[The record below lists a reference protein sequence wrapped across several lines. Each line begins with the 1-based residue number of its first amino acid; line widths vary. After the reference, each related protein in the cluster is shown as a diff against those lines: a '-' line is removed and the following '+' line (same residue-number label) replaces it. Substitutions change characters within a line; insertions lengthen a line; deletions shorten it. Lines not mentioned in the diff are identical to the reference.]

1 MNYYKLLLDNDIFR
15 NQLHIQYE
23 GINKLSVEDLRLFI
37 NLVTINCNRE
47 SGMSNQKFLD
57 ITDSAEIENRKRLFL
72 IPTGAGY
79 KLLDIYFNFN
89 ILIYL
94 GNLYQKKAQTIPN
107 FVDRSKL
114 NQNPDILPTDFRSQT
129 LDANNNVIQVNWGVN
144 NRNNDIENI
153 KARPA
158 QAEINYE
165 KYITAL
171 YTVYEILVRNDST
184 DEDGSQLFIEFL
196 NYFVIML
203 LIDDENDIIS
213 YKTGTRQIGTGQTGT
228 GQTGTGQIGT
238 GQTGTQNES
247 FTGKIVI
254 ESNREDKKLK
264 EGFTGITKNNITPI
278 PRLIKR
284 DITQLISI
292 DSRFRKNY
300 YNTLST
306 SYSIDLAE
314 TQKNVTEMAIVAIEI
329 PATFYSI
336 SETLGNNTM
345 LVIGNSSHNSTN
357 TLLTDLNYVDS
368 NKNVIDFNPVKTAWR
383 VKLQDGNYDTTSW
396 LTDKLSAERSINEAL
411 TLATP
416 GAIDNNGTFAEF
428 KVINE
433 SDMLNSNFDGTM
445 DIRYNI
451 NSVNGK
457 SVFSTPLPQN
467 YNTNTNTYS
476 FNDKKIYK
484 IRFNVDIRGSLDTNT
499 NIQMRLGWAIG
510 FRVAE
515 YTVGS
520 SEINNIPFSAISEG
534 VGFIST
540 LRYGYLSI
548 EDYQNN
554 SHPSLIALYNN
565 YISDKKIMTRICL
578 APIRLQ
584 HDLSSRD
591 TGFFS
596 HRRTPRKYFNPV
608 NISKLTINFF
618 DEYGRIID
626 LNNMDWSITIQFTK
640 AWM

>member
-1 MNYYKLLLDNDIFR
+1 MNYYKLLIDNEIFR
-15 NQLHIQYE
+15 KRRKRIHYE
-23 GINKLSVEDLRLFI
+23 EINKLSVEDLRLFI
-37 NLVTINCNRE
+37 NLVTINCNPE
-47 SGMSNQKFLD
+47 SGMQNQNFLD
-57 ITDSAEIENRKRLFL
+57 IIDNTGEQILNRKKLFL
-72 IPTGAGY
+72 LPHSGY
-79 KLLDIYFNFN
+79 KLLDLYFNFN
-89 ILIYL
+89 ILIYI
-94 GNLYQKKAQTIPN
+94 GDLYQKKAPPIPN
-107 FVDRSKL
+107 VVDKSDL
-114 NQNPDILPTDFRSQT
+114 NVDPDVFLPTDFRSQT
-129 LDANNNVIQVNWGVN
+129 LDANNNAIQVNWGVN
-144 NRNNDIENI
+144 NRNNDFENI
-153 KARPA
+153 KANPA
-158 QAEINYE
+158 QAEISYE
-165 KYITAL
+165 KYISAL
-171 YTVYEILVRNDST
+171 YAVYEILEINPII
-184 DEDGSQLFIEFL
+184 EDVEILILDFL
-196 NYFVIML
+196 NYFAITL
-203 LIDDENDIIS
+203 LIDDENDINETAIA
-213 YKTGTRQIGTGQTGT
+213 QTGT
-228 GQTGTGQIGT
+228 AQTGTAQTGT
-238 GQTGTQNES
+238 AQTGTAQTGTQNES

-254 ESNREDKKLK
+254 ESYREDKKLK
-264 EGFTGITKNNITPI
+264 EGFTSIPKNNISPI
-278 PRLIKR
+278 LNVNKR
-284 DITQLISI
+284 NITQLISI

-306 SYSIDLAE
+306 AYSVDLLE
-314 TQKNVTEMAIVAIEI
+314 TQKNVSEMTIVAIEM

-336 SETLGNNTM
+336 SERLGNNTM

-357 TLLTDLNYVDS
+357 TLLTSLNYVDS

-396 LTDKLSAERSINEAL
+396 LTDKLLAERSINEAL

-416 GAIDNNGTFAEF
+416 GAIDNNGIFAEF
-428 KVINE
+428 KLINK

-467 YNTNTNTYS
+467 YNTNTITYS

-484 IRFNVDIRGSLDTNT
+484 IRFNVDIHGSLDTNT

-510 FRVAE
+510 FRAAE

-520 SEINNIPFSAISEG
+520 NEINNIPFSAISEG

-578 APIRLQ
+578 APIRLK

-591 TGFFS
+591 TSFFS

-618 DEYGRIID
+618 DEFGRIIH
-626 LNNMDWSITIQFTK
+626 LNNMDWSITLQFTK
-640 AWM
+640 A